1 MGLGYTSIM
10 QSQNRIAIEIIP
22 VQFVLMGAKMSSSVF
37 VKNNASSCQLIDY
50 LIFIMF
56 GLINL
61 ADLS

>member
-1 MGLGYTSIM
+1 M

-37 VKNNASSCQLIDY
+37 VKNNACQLIDY

>member
-1 MGLGYTSIM
+1 M

-22 VQFVLMGAKMSSSVF
+22 VQFVLMGAKMSSFVF

-61 ADLS
+61 ANLS